1 MSVLPAVV
9 LLRSVGIVK
18 ESMALPDFLVVGFL
32 AGVDLALV
40 DGDFLLEVLVLV
52 CLMSAN
58 LGEFFVLADLL
69 VTALAAFGTLVL
81 ALGLVDA
88 DLIVASLL
96 TLILVVLVLSLVLE
110 LVFFLAVDLLE
121 VDLVSGI

>member
-1 MSVLPAVV
+1 
-9 LLRSVGIVK
+9 
-18 ESMALPDFLVVGFL
+18 MALPDFLVVGFL